1 MGLDKLT
8 SSGASEVL
16 STRLWRRYGAQAIGL
31 LENIREDPEM
41 AEPLIEGTD
50 YVDSFP
56 SWNDLSRLQERKQN
70 FARIQA
76 HSYIR
81 SFLLQT
87 FDDGVIEGD
96 GLLSMIRSEGGP
108 MVHPLLMIG
117 VSLVRMIAPSRCTN

>member
-1 MGLDKLT
+1 MFSYVQEALHYRMCV
-8 SSGASEVL
+8 S
-16 STRLWRRYGAQAIGL
+16 
-31 LENIREDPEM
+31 
-41 AEPLIEGTD
+41 LIEGTD

-56 SWNDLSRLQERKQN
+56 SWNDLSRLQEQRD

-81 SFLLQT
+81 SFLFQI
-87 FDDGVIEGD
+87 FDDDVMEGD

-117 VSLVRMIAPSRCTN
+117 VSLVRITAPSRCTN